1 MDLELRNKTAI
12 VTGGSRGIGFAI
24 ASKLVKEGVS
34 VVIAARNS
42 KELEKAADQLTK
54 ETRQVV
60 IPVSVDT
67 TNDESVNDLVKTSV
81 DQLGGID
88 ILVNCAA
95 PVSWKTKNPKIANL
109 TGDLLA
115 EAIDVKVMGYLRCAR
130 EVAPFMINCG
140 WGRIINI
147 AGMAARN
154 AHSIIGSIRNV
165 SVAALTKNLANELG
179 CKGIN
184 VTCVHPGLTKT
195 ELTKE
200 LIRIRAATNNTTET
214 LIEEA
219 MESETAI
226 GRMVEAT
233 DIASVVC
240 FLASPKSVAI
250 QGDVIPAAGGA
261 GQDIRY

>member
-42 KELEKAADQLTK
+42 EELEKAADQLTK

-60 IPVSVDT
+60 IPVLVDT

-109 TGDLLA
+109 TGSLFST
-115 EAIDVKVMGYLRCAR
+115 I
-130 EVAPFMINCG
+130 VA
-140 WGRIINI
+140 
-147 AGMAARN
+147 
-154 AHSIIGSIRNV
+154 SS
-165 SVAALTKNLANELG
+165 
-179 CKGIN
+179 
-184 VTCVHPGLTKT
+184 
-195 ELTKE
+195 
-200 LIRIRAATNNTTET
+200 
-214 LIEEA
+214 
-219 MESETAI
+219 
-226 GRMVEAT
+226 
-233 DIASVVC
+233 DI
-240 FLASPKSVAI
+240 
-250 QGDVIPAAGGA
+250 VI
-261 GQDIRY
+261 